1 METKTL
7 LSIILLIVLVGVAVG
22 TLVYYYVIKPKK
34 NAESGEY
41 TQRSKGPE
49 LNAAGKLSR
58 MMKYFPGLGKYRNN
72 LRAKLLM
79 IDPGDDIAIDN
90 EVGAILTQGLTVALG
105 LFLIIVITTFMSP
118 DNGVLV
124 IGSGLLIAYV
134 TFDGVIENKVHK
146 LEHELLK
153 GLSEA
158 MTQIRHYYEQT
169 QRVDDAVYMSMP
181 EQTDLVRKHLQLI
194 YDVLMAPN
202 PRKAMDHYNRSQ
214 NNPYLQLLL
223 ATAVSTKEYGDTKT
237 EDGSSSFLKNTEL
250 LKEEMN
256 AELIREQKND
266 NAFAGIMAFTVG
278 PIALMKPFEIWATTN
293 MPMITPYYQG
303 VYGTVAVVVV
313 MLTTALC
320 YSINRTLKEGSV
332 EKRRDDSVWA
342 KLAEKEP
349 FSTYLES
356 WIGLRKNYTKYLKYD
371 RMLKGIGDHTGTK
384 ALLLKQ
390 CTYGVAA
397 FILSIVLFVSG
408 AISGRILAVSD
419 FTNDF
424 KNTVSASDE
433 YKTTMNETA
442 KDMIKYQLSIGNKP
456 NADELAKQIREQQQ
470 NISTNDADTM
480 AEAII
485 SHMEKRDNSY
495 FRWWYIIVAIGVAAL
510 AYMTP
515 IILLKMNSKVIAA
528 RQETEI
534 MRYQSM
540 MMILMYVPGT
550 DLFSI
555 LSWME
560 RFSNCFLE
568 SVTQCIVELGSGQ
581 ARAIKNMKMAETNT
595 SFRAFCD
602 NLLSIDKVGVRAA
615 FDEIASDRN
624 FFMKKREQ
632 DWDFDIHQKSNR
644 ASKIA
649 FIPFYAILGVYLMI
663 PWIEY
668 GMELMKQFQGVM

>member
-58 MMKYFPGLGKYRNN
+58 MMRYFPGLGKYRNN